1 MPPKKIVRLST
12 KKKGRSK
19 ESVSE
24 NISLSDEDV
33 SQSRKSEVQ
42 TKQGKKQKTVKQ
54 FLLGAVEKTKKIVG
68 IGNSTIVKT
77 TFQKNR
83 MLVDNVKIVF

>member
-33 SQSRKSEVQ
+33 SPEVQ
-42 TKQGKKQKTVKQ
+42 TKQGKKGSKKSKNVHLISQKTSK
-54 FLLGAVEKTKKIVG
+54 
-68 IGNSTIVKT
+68 GNK
-77 TFQKNR
+77 
-83 MLVDNVKIVF
+83 

>member
-33 SQSRKSEVQ
+33 SPEVQ

>member
-33 SQSRKSEVQ
+33 SPEVK
-42 TKQGKKQKTVKQ
+42 TKQGEKQNTVKQ
-54 FLLGAVEKTKKIVG
+54 FLLGAVEKTKK
-68 IGNSTIVKT
+68 NSWNWK
-77 TFQKNR
+77 
-83 MLVDNVKIVF
+83 